1 MIPASARITQRCRLL
16 ALPAQESYYDQ
27 ILDRCLKY
35 WSSHIVFNDLDDAF
49 ASLILGDKGASSG
62 LAVDNHQSKEYRCF
76 SLLVQ
81 SGFHRLETII
91 VQAMRKLREAIVAA
105 HRSDLFA
112 QNAYVFMI
120 RTTIL
125 VRHPESYHPAI
136 LHLLNRMHPAMPLA
150 APVFH
155 EISSYHIL
163 DLACRQ
169 RDINAALLAK
179 LELSVQESKINQ
191 ILSAITRGDW
201 VAFWKIEKS
210 MDAYQTQLVSEASNR
225 MRRHAVESLGKAYL
239 SADVH
244 YLERTTQMTWGD
256 IQDVYNVQWSLV
268 GNTVTIRQ
276 VKRK

>member
-1 MIPASARITQRCRLL
+1 MITASARITQRYRLL
-16 ALPAQESYYDQ
+16 DLEAQELYYDE
-27 ILDRCLKY
+27 ILDRCLEY
-35 WSSHIVFNDLDDAF
+35 WSSHIVDNDLDDAF
-49 ASLILGDKGASSG
+49 AGLILGDKELSSD
-62 LAVDNHQSKEYRCF
+62 LAVDRHQSREHRCF

-91 VQAMRKLREAIVAA
+91 VEAMRKLREAIVAT

-112 QNAYVFMI
+112 QNAYVFII

-125 VRHPESYHPAI
+125 VRRPTSYHPAI
-136 LHLLNRMHPAMPLA
+136 LHLLNKMHPVKALA

-163 DLACRQ
+163 YLACRQ

-179 LELSVQESKINQ
+179 LESAVQDPRINQ
-191 ILSAITRGDW
+191 ILNAITRGDW

-210 MDAYQTQLVSEASNR
+210 MDAYQTQMVSEASDR

-244 YLERTTQMTWGD
+244 YLERTTRMTWGD
-256 IQDVYNVQWSLV
+256 IQDVYNVQWSLT